1 MKNFRPRTK
10 PLTMTLLTK
19 KNDRKD
25 TSGMINQFS
34 RTELIFGEEALE
46 KLANAR
52 VAVFGVGG
60 VGGYAV
66 EALARSGVGALDI
79 IDNDTVALSNIN
91 RQIIALHS
99 TIGEYKV
106 DAAAKRILD
115 INPNIKLK
123 AYKTFFTPETA
134 DTFDFSEYDYV
145 IDAIDT
151 VVGKIELVMKAQAAG
166 TPIICSMGAG
176 NKIDPTKFQ
185 VADIYKTS
193 VCPLARVMRYELKK
207 RRVKHL
213 KCVFSTEE
221 PITPRQSE
229 EISGKRQT
237 PGSCAFVPSVAGL
250 IIAGEVIKD
259 IINA

>member
-1 MKNFRPRTK
+1 MIERNK
-10 PLTMTLLTK
+10 
-19 KNDRKD
+19 
-25 TSGMINQFS
+25 SGMINQFS

-46 KLANAR
+46 KLAKAR

-151 VVGKIELVMKAQAAG
+151 VTGKIELVMKAQAAG

-176 NKIDPTKFQ
+176 NKIDPTRFQ
-185 VADIYKTS
+185 VADIYNTS

-221 PITPRQSE
+221 PITPRQSKE
-229 EISGKRQT
+229 VSGKRQT

>member
-1 MKNFRPRTK
+1 
-10 PLTMTLLTK
+10 
-19 KNDRKD
+19 
-25 TSGMINQFS
+25 MINQFS

-52 VAVFGVGG
+52 VSVFGVGG